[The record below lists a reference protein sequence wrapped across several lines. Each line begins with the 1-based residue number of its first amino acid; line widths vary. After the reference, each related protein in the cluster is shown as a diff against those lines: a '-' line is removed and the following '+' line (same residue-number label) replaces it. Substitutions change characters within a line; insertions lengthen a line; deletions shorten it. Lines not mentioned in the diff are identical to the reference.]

1 MACNVLTSF
10 YRPYT
15 ATAENSADSYKW
27 LEGCGG
33 ITACGY
39 SFDDSIGYNNI
50 SSLLKNQDDTYTP
63 SLLGSDSNFPG
74 NPTDFGNFNGAI
86 NYTGGGLYIYPFL
99 NPDIMRVDRFE
110 VELLANGIKYTYTE
124 TDDEI
129 TVIRPTLLASQ
140 VTEETISGLSQRY
153 NTKYYNSDIYWI
165 TRDYYF
171 TPDLNEIQFINNHV
185 INNVPLFDNDGYG
198 YNKYSRYKI
207 TFDNLDNSIAQ
218 HVERV
223 YVRVYLKYN
232 DDLGE
237 TNIESDGVGNNNW
250 IKLHTSFTGYDITNK
265 KNLYNNMSLTCN
277 NENVCM
283 KPNLRNR
290 YISYYLR
297 EKNLTVGA
305 VATSNGKYN
314 PYIYLKIPSNP
325 PSNKYS
331 FVGLYYNITSVEQ
344 SGDSEI
350 NFESLQQI
358 DVTPDEYGTYK
369 FRFNSYNDISQTGD
383 LYLNIYAIY
392 YGTKD
397 IKTISQRKM
406 RIIKAY

>member
-1 MACNVLTSF
+1 MACYVLTSF
-10 YRPYT
+10 YRPY
-15 ATAENSADSYKW
+15 TAENSADSYKW

-39 SFDDSIGYNNI
+39 SFDGSIGYNNI
-50 SSLLKNQDDTYTP
+50 SSLIKNQDDTYTP
-63 SLLGSDSNFPG
+63 SLLGQDLNSPG

-110 VELLANGIKYTYTE
+110 VELIANGTTYTYTE
-124 TDDEI
+124 TNGGI
-129 TVIRPTLLASQ
+129 TVIRPTLTSIP
-140 VTEETISGLSQRY
+140 VGTTTTDFTSKY
-153 NTKYYNSDIYWI
+153 NTKYYIPSDNQWI

-171 TPDLNEIQFINNHV
+171 TPDTNEIQFIQNHV
-185 INNVPLFDNDGYG
+185 INLIPQFDNDGYG

-207 TFDNLDNSIAQ
+207 TFNNLDTSIAQ

-237 TNIESDGVGNNNW
+237 TNIETDGVGNNNW
-250 IKLHTSFTGYDITNK
+250 IKLHTSFTGYDVTNK

-277 NENVCM
+277 GENVCLR
-283 KPNLRNR
+283 PNLSNR

-297 EKNLTVGA
+297 EKNLSVGG
-305 VATSNGKYN
+305 VATKNGKYN
-314 PYIYLKIPSNP
+314 PYIYLNISSNP
-325 PSNKYS
+325 PANKYS

-344 SGDSEI
+344 SSGADVD
-350 NFESLQQI
+350 FASLKQI
-358 DVTPDEYGTYK
+358 DVTQDEYGTYK
-369 FRFNSYNDISQTGD
+369 FRFGSYNDINQVGD

-397 IKTISQRKM
+397 IKTISQRRK

>member
-10 YRPYT
+10 YRPY
-15 ATAENSADSYKW
+15 TAENSADSYKW

-39 SFDDSIGYNNI
+39 SFSGDVGYNNI
-50 SSLLKNQDDTYTP
+50 SSLIKNQDDTYTP
-63 SLLGSDSNFPG
+63 SLLGQDSNFPG
-74 NPTDFGNFNGAI
+74 NPTDFGSFNNI
-86 NYTGGGLYIYPFL
+86 NYSGGGLYIYPFL

-110 VELLANGIKYTYTE
+110 IDLVENGNTHTYTE
-124 TDDEI
+124 MDDEI
-129 TVIRPTLLASQ
+129 TVIRPTLLTSQ
-140 VTEETISGLSQRY
+140 VTEETMSGLSQKY

-171 TPDLNEIQFINNHV
+171 TPDPNEIQFINNHV

-207 TFDNLDNSIAQ
+207 TFDNLGFNDVD
-218 HVERV
+218 VETVR
-223 YVRVYLKYN
+223 VRVYLKYN

-297 EKNLTVGA
+297 EKNLPVG
-305 VATSNGKYN
+305 VVVTSNGKYN
-314 PYIYLKIPSNP
+314 PYIYLNISSNP
-325 PSNKYS
+325 PSSKYS

-350 NFESLQQI
+350 NFESLNQI
-358 DVTPDEYGTYK
+358 DIAPDEYGTYK
-369 FRFNSYNDISQTGD
+369 FRFNSYNDINQVGD